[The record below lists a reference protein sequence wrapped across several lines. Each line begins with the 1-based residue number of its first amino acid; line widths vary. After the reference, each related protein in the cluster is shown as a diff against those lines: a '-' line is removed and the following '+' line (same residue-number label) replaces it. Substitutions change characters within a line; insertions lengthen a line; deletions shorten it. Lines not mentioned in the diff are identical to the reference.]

1 MANAKNLKPIQ
12 KGELSKEEAK
22 RRGSSGGIKSGEAR
36 RKKATFKKILDSML
50 YIEDAEGLTPAE
62 KICMEVINSAIN
74 GNLKAFVLIRDS
86 LGEAPTTKNEVTCKD
101 SGSKTVYVTP
111 EQQMATIK
119 HIKAV
124 LDGAE

>member
-1 MANAKNLKPIQ
+1 MANAKNLRMNSERTPKER
-12 KGELSKEEAK
+12 KELARKA
-22 RRGSSGGIKSGEAR
+22 GIKSGEAR
-36 RKKATFKKILDSML
+36 QKKATFRKILESML

-74 GNLKAFVLIRDS
+74 GNLKAFVLIRDTI
-86 LGEAPTTKNEVTCKD
+86 GEAPTTKNEVTCKD
-101 SGSKTVYVTP
+101 NGSKTVYVTP

-124 LDGAE
+124 LDGVE

>member
-1 MANAKNLKPIQ
+1 MANVKNLRMNSERTPKER
-12 KGELSKEEAK
+12 KELARKA
-22 RRGSSGGIKSGEAR
+22 GIKSGEAR
-36 RKKATFKKILDSML
+36 QKKATFKKILDSML

-62 KICMEVINSAIN
+62 KICMELVNSAIN

-86 LGEAPTTKNEVTCKD
+86 IGEAPTTKNEVTCKD